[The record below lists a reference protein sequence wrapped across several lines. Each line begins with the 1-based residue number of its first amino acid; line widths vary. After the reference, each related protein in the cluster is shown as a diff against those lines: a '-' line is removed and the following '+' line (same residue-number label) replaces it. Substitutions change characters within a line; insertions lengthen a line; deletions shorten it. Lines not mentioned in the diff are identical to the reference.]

1 MQNKQKIV
9 FNKDTLLFETVKPK
23 PFYRKILFSA
33 GLLIPIAGFLAF
45 TNFNSKVINSDDTSF
60 AAQELKKLEEKY
72 AQVDNQLNNFAKT
85 LDKLHK
91 KDAQIYSVVM
101 GVNPVD
107 EDIWQGGTG
116 GKQVNKNS
124 FANLFNLNVSKI
136 EDKANKLNHQL
147 NLQTKSLDK
156 IYKDALANEAYLQ
169 CIPSIKPVKAEALN
183 RDVTLLSGFGRR
195 LHPVFKI
202 WKKHTGIDF
211 SCPRG
216 TQIVA
221 SGKGVVSKINGNGR
235 GYGKHVLI
243 NHGYGIQTLYAHMS
257 EIDVRVGQKVERG
270 SPIGKVGSTGTATAP
285 HLHYEVHKN
294 GEAINPIDYVLDGL
308 NPAEYAQM
316 LKQASV
322 EGKSMD

>member
-1 MQNKQKIV
+1 MQNNQKIV
-9 FNKDTLLFETVKPK
+9 FNKQTLRFETVKK
-23 PFYRKILFSA
+23 RPFTKWILILSS
-33 GLLIPIAGFLAF
+33 LLFGGITTSYLSF
-45 TNFNSKVINSDDTSF
+45 TSKHSTEDKNDFT
-60 AAQELKKLEEKY
+60 AQELSKLEKKY
-72 AQVDNQLNNFAKT
+72 ALLENQLNKFSGA

-101 GVNPVD
+101 GVTPVE

-116 GKQVNKNS
+116 GKQPGKSS
-124 FANLFNLNVSKI
+124 FANLFNLNINKI
-136 EDKANKLNHQL
+136 EDKADKLNHQL
-147 NLQTKSLDK
+147 SLQTKSLDK
-156 IYKDALANEAYLQ
+156 MLAEALAHEEYLK

-195 LHPVFKI
+195 IHPVFKI

-221 SGKGVVSKINGNGR
+221 SGKGVIEKINGNGR

-270 SPIGKVGSTGTATAP
+270 TPIGKVGSTGTATAP
-285 HLHYEVHKN
+285 HLHYEVHKQ
-294 GEAINPIDYVLDGL
+294 GTPINPIDYVLDGL
-308 NPAEYAQM
+308 NPTEYNLL
-316 LKQASV
+316 LKQAAV

>member
-23 PFYRKILFSA
+23 PLFKRFLLVTGIVILAVGLFS
-33 GLLIPIAGFLAF
+33 F
-45 TNFNSKVINSDDTSF
+45 TNFSSKVIKSDDSSF
-60 AAQELKKLEEKY
+60 TAQELKKLEEKY
-72 AQVDNQLNNFAKT
+72 ALIDKQLNNFSNT
-85 LDKLHK
+85 LDKIHK

-116 GKQVNKNS
+116 GKLPNHNR
-124 FANLFNLNVSKI
+124 FANLFNLNVNKI

-147 NLQTKSLDK
+147 SIQTKSLDK
-156 IYKDALANEAYLQ
+156 IYKEALANEEYLK
-169 CIPSIKPVKAEALN
+169 CLPSIKPVKAEALN

-216 TQIVA
+216 TQIVS
-221 SGKGVVSKINGNGR
+221 SGKGVVVKINGNGR

-257 EIDVRVGQKVERG
+257 EIDVHVGQKVERG

-294 GEAINPIDYVLDGL
+294 GEPINPIDYVLDGL
-308 NPAEYAQM
+308 NPAEYSQM
-316 LKQASV
+316 LKQAAV

>member
-9 FNKDTLLFETVKPK
+9 FNQKTLLFETVKPE
-23 PFYRKILFSA
+23 PFFKKYFFISGIAIILVGLFFFNFSS
-33 GLLIPIAGFLAF
+33 GSIPDEDVAF
-45 TNFNSKVINSDDTSF
+45 T
-60 AAQELKKLEEKY
+60 AGELKRLEEKY
-72 AQVDNQLNNFAKT
+72 ARIDHQLNQLTEN
-85 LDKLHK
+85 LEKLHK
-91 KDAQIYSVVM
+91 KDAQVYSLVM
-101 GVNPVD
+101 GVEPVD
-107 EDIWQGGTG
+107 EAIWQAGTG
-116 GKQVNKNS
+116 GKQAIKNR
-124 FANLFNLNVSKI
+124 FANLFNLNVTKI

-147 NLQTKSLDK
+147 KLQTKSLDK
-156 IYKDALANEAYLQ
+156 LYKDALAHESYLK
-169 CIPSIKPVKAEALN
+169 CLPSIKPVKAEALN

-221 SGKGVVSKINGNGR
+221 SGQGVVCKINGNGR

-243 NHGYGIQTLYAHMS
+243 DHGYGYKTLYAHMS
-257 EIDVRVGQKVERG
+257 EIDVHVGQKVERG
-270 SPIGKVGSTGTATAP
+270 TPIGKVGSTGTATAP

-294 GEAINPIDYVLDGL
+294 GEPINPIDYVLDGL
-308 NPAEYAQM
+308 SSEEYAQM
-316 LKQASV
+316 LRQASI